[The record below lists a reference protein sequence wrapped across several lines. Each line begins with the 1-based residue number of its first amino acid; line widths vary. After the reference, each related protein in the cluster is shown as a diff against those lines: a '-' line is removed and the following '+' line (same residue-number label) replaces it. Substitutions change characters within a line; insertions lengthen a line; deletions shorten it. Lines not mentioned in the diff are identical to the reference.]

1 MSLSTGICMGILFS
15 IDLYLATNSPVAVK
29 RYWQELWKTA
39 HSSLLADLKQ
49 QLISFCVGKATDRRG
64 VEWQPIIV
72 CVLAFTVIN
81 QS

>member
-1 MSLSTGICMGILFS
+1 MDLLFC

-49 QLISFCVGKATDRRG
+49 QLISFCVGKATDWLG
-64 VEWQPIIV
+64 VEWQQMIV
-72 CVLAFTVIN
+72 
-81 QS
+81 